1 MHAKYILNI
10 TALYPPQ
17 HSHSILF
24 LCKDGAF
31 QRYTC
36 HQFKP
41 YKTNHNQIYSPI
53 LSLNCFNNL
62 INNWVN
68 NNKIMQMLNKIF
80 FLSHSTQG
88 LFTTQFNNI
97 WVWTQRFF
105 FLVIQLP
112 QGDDDLRRALTWNEG
127 NGQPICSNFKL
138 QQPCQKN
145 NAIESILQ
153 YPFEFNVSRPRLAE
167 IHVFPFFFF
176 STPAFVDFSTI
187 NSAFIYCLWI
197 HKLHF
202 LLTFLLKISLTVLF
216 TYLKIISL

>member
-1 MHAKYILNI
+1 MFQFQKKKKNIYIYIYIHFIGILIFCNNNIITELNDYSFHSQLDLFLHAKYILNI

-97 WVWTQRFF
+97 WV
-105 FLVIQLP
+105 
-112 QGDDDLRRALTWNEG
+112 
-127 NGQPICSNFKL
+127 
-138 QQPCQKN
+138 
-145 NAIESILQ
+145 
-153 YPFEFNVSRPRLAE
+153 
-167 IHVFPFFFF
+167 
-176 STPAFVDFSTI
+176 
-187 NSAFIYCLWI
+187 
-197 HKLHF
+197 
-202 LLTFLLKISLTVLF
+202 
-216 TYLKIISL
+216 

>member
-105 FLVIQLP
+105 FYNPIKTCL
-112 QGDDDLRRALTWNEG
+112 DLEG
-127 NGQPICSNFKL
+127 RKWTTNMFKL
-138 QQPCQKN
+138 Q
-145 NAIESILQ
+145 
-153 YPFEFNVSRPRLAE
+153 
-167 IHVFPFFFF
+167 
-176 STPAFVDFSTI
+176 T
-187 NSAFIYCLWI
+187 SATLP
-197 HKLHF
+197 K
-202 LLTFLLKISLTVLF
+202 K
-216 TYLKIISL
+216 